1 MARIQSIEEQALEF
15 AKQRQEWKNNPI
27 EFFNEVLGIKLPL
40 HQKRMLLDCLKHNRI
55 AICTGNSIGKSF
67 IIGALAFF
75 WFFTNVSDEPDDST
89 VCIITSVIFSQVKR
103 SIMANLKHFA
113 KRADAYVKRRFG
125 EEYTFL
131 SKEFSE
137 SPNTVEYWYNELSY
151 IMGISTDNSN
161 AISGIHATRLM
172 IIFDEAQ
179 GIPESTYSGFRGVL
193 QSGTSKQILLGN
205 PTLPNGPTGEFYNAM
220 QSESEFHSIFISA
233 FETPNF
239 IETGITLDSMLLPDS
254 DPESWRNKL
263 DKYCGTNYKEAVK
276 NDEIGLWEDTVIKKM
291 PFTNLVNPISAF
303 NVLKSCGMNPDQYDF
318 LTRIRALF
326 PSGEGNCVI
335 NQQWLEDSMDDY
347 SNPEKHESGI
357 RSMGVDISGGLGRD
371 FSTIAVRD
379 GNKVIFLDEY
389 QLNAP
394 DLEDKIIELYN
405 EYGCEYC
412 CVERDG
418 IGKPIYD
425 HLEYRD
431 VINIIPINSGG
442 SAGFEDPL
450 SYEEETLTKEA
461 KELYNRKRDELWF
474 NLRNLLNPYTNQ
486 YPVLVPKNYKLKRHL
501 MCATWKKG
509 GTSNKIQVSPKDEM
523 RKKIK
528 ESPDLAD
535 AIIFAFANIGEAGG
549 LMSSDC
555 GFLTFNNTSW
565 S

>member
-1 MARIQSIEEQALEF
+1 MAKIQSNEERALEF
-15 AKQRQEWKNNPI
+15 AKQRQEWKKDPVG
-27 EFFNEVLGIKLPL
+27 FFKNVLGIKLPS
-40 HQKRMLLDCLKHNRI
+40 HQKKMLLDCLRHNRV

-75 WFFTNVSDEPDDST
+75 WFFTNLSDEPDEST

-103 SIMANLKHFA
+103 SIFANIRHFA
-113 KRADAYVKRRFG
+113 KRADAYVKKNFG
-125 EEYTFL
+125 EDYSFL
-131 SKEFSE
+131 SKDFSE
-137 SPNTVEYWYNELSY
+137 SPNTCEYWASELSY
-151 IMGISTDNSN
+151 IMGISTDNQN
-161 AISGIHATRLM
+161 AISGIHATNLLL
-172 IIFDEAQ
+172 IYDEGQ

-193 QSGTSKQILLGN
+193 QSGSAKQIILGN

-220 QSESEFHSIFISA
+220 QPESEFYNITISA

-239 IETGITLDSMLLPDS
+239 VETGITLDSMLLPES
-254 DPESWRNKL
+254 DPNNWRNKL
-263 DKYCGTNYKEAVK
+263 DKYCGTNYKRALQA
-276 NDEIGLWEDTVIKKM
+276 DEVGLWEDTVIRHL

-303 NVLKSCGMNPDQYDF
+303 TVLKACGMNPDQYDF

-326 PSGEGNCVI
+326 PIGDGNCVI
-335 NQQWLEDSMDDY
+335 NQQWLEDSMDNF

-371 FSTIAVRD
+371 FSTIAIRD
-379 GNKVIFLDEY
+379 GNKVIFLEEY

-405 EYGCEYC
+405 EFGCEYC

-425 HLEYRD
+425 HIEDRGI
-431 VINIIPINSGG
+431 INIIPINSGG
-442 SAGFEDPL
+442 SAGIEEPL
-450 SYEEETLTKEA
+450 SYEEETKTKEL
-461 KELYNRKRDELWF
+461 KEMYYRKRDELWF
-474 NLRNLLNPYTNQ
+474 NLRNLLNPYINS
-486 YPVLVPKNYKLKRHL
+486 YPILLPKHYKLKKHL

-509 GTSNKIQVSPKDEM
+509 NTGKIQVLPKDEM

-535 AIIFAFANIGEAGG
+535 AVIFAFADIGEAG
-549 LMSSDC
+549 LMAQYDC
-555 GFLTFNNTSW
+555 NFITFKNNSW